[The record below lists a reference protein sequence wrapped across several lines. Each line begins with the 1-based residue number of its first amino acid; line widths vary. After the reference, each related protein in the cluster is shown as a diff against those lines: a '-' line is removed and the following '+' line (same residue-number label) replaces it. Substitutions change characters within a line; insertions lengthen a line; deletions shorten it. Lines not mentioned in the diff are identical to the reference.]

1 MLKKLK
7 KKIIHC
13 QQNIMKKF
21 ITRYE
26 ECQIKN
32 KKIDDII
39 NVLTII
45 KIIEGINKI
54 NLQVDVSK
62 NKSGNNMKFK
72 KINLVKKLLKK
83 NY

>member
-1 MLKKLK
+1 
-7 KKIIHC
+7 
-13 QQNIMKKF
+13 MKKF